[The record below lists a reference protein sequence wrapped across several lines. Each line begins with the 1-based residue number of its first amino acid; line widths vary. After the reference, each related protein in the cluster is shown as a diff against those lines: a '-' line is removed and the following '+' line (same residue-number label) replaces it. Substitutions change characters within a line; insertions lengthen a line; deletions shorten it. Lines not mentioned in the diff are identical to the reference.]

1 MAPIRAIHSGAN
13 LAIVAGFL
21 NKNMYSFVTRQQ
33 IQKPS
38 DLRGQTIGIASFG
51 AANELSVLMV
61 LKALG
66 IGPSEVNLGIE
77 QQERAFESD

>member
-1 MAPIRAIHSGAN
+1 
-13 LAIVAGFL
+13 
-21 NKNMYSFVTRQQ
+21 MYSFVTRQQ

-38 DLRGQTIGIASFG
+38 DLRGKTIGIASFG